1 MACAVA
7 RCSRSANLRSAR
19 TRSTARRCAMVVT
32 HAIALPRPSRNLA
45 AQRHTSSSTSWQTS
59 SAWNGSR
66 TTLRTTPNTVAAAR
80 AQTTSNAAWSP
91 LATSPRQAPRSVSD
105 TGRTSAAA
113 PACGRASLLPTSVI
127 RHRGGHRLVPGPGFR
142 PARQSTTAR
151 ATSNNRDRSPA
162 RRASQPLGIPHQRG
176 VPMRFV
182 TRRRPGLV
190 LVGLAAAAV
199 AATGV
204 VPAAASAAAQAS
216 PVVGHVYVNDNTA
229 GANTIGAF
237 DRHADGTL
245 TPEAGS
251 PFAAAGAGSNQI
263 SVLRI
268 RGNGSLKL
276 VPGGVVPSGGV
287 LPVSIAI
294 HGDLVYAANS
304 GSGGSNYTGFRL
316 HHSGRLAPI
325 AGSAV
330 ALPDGS
336 QPGDVLFNGD
346 GTKLAG
352 TRVGTSQIDSFTVGP
367 GGLLTAA
374 SGSPFPAQGLGPFGS
389 QFRPT
394 NPDQLFVSNAHNAGA
409 GSGTGSAFSDSADG
423 TLAPIGSSPFADLQ
437 TAPCWVEISHNGRF
451 LFTVNTGSGSISR
464 YRITHGGALI
474 LLGSTAVKA
483 SGSVGAVD
491 ARLSPD
497 GRTLYV
503 DESKIGAV
511 GALAVHGGG
520 LTELASSPV
529 SLPAGAAPAGI
540 VTS

>member
-1 MACAVA
+1 
-7 RCSRSANLRSAR
+7 
-19 TRSTARRCAMVVT
+19 
-32 HAIALPRPSRNLA
+32 
-45 AQRHTSSSTSWQTS
+45 
-59 SAWNGSR
+59 
-66 TTLRTTPNTVAAAR
+66 
-80 AQTTSNAAWSP
+80 
-91 LATSPRQAPRSVSD
+91 
-105 TGRTSAAA
+105 
-113 PACGRASLLPTSVI
+113 
-127 RHRGGHRLVPGPGFR
+127 
-142 PARQSTTAR
+142 
-151 ATSNNRDRSPA
+151 
-162 RRASQPLGIPHQRG
+162 
-176 VPMRFV
+176 MRFV
-182 TRRRPGLV
+182 TRRQPGPV
-190 LVGLAAAAV
+190 LLGLAAAAL
-199 AATGV
+199 AATAV
-204 VPAAASAAAQAS
+204 APAAASASAQAS
-216 PVVGHVYVNDNTA
+216 PVVGHVYVNDNTD

-251 PFAAAGAGSNQI
+251 PFAAGGAGTGAGLASQGALQISPDGRFLIAADAGSNQI

-268 RGNGSLKL
+268 KPGGSLMP
-276 VPGGVVPSGGV
+276 VAHGVFSSGGV
-287 LPVSIAI
+287 LPVSIAV

-316 HHSGRLAPI
+316 HRNGRLAPI

-330 ALPDGS
+330 ALPDGA

-346 GTKLAG
+346 GTRLAG

-374 SGSPFPAQGLGPFGS
+374 PGSPFPAQGLGPFGS

-409 GSGTGSAFSDSADG
+409 GSGTVSAFSDSADG

-437 TAPCWVEISHNGRF
+437 TAPCWVEITHDGRY

-464 YRITHGGALI
+464 YRITHGGALT

-483 SGSVGAVD
+483 SGAVGAVD

-503 DESKIGAV
+503 DESKIGVV
-511 GALAVHGGG
+511 GAFAVHGGG

-529 SLPAGAAPAGI
+529 SLPAGAAPAG
-540 VTS
+540 VVVN